1 MVLATGAP
9 DGLEC
14 NQTRH
19 EKTGMCLINQ
29 TFPEAKVRNHEEE
42 WKERSVSSDRTN
54 LFWNAIEVYKVRERC
69 SSQMIISVLRD
80 IIQKTA

>member
-29 TFPEAKVRNHEEE
+29 TSPEAKVRNHEEE
-42 WKERSVSSDRTN
+42 WKEHSVGSDGTN
-54 LFWNAIEVYKVRERC
+54 LFWYAVEVYK
-69 SSQMIISVLRD
+69 
-80 IIQKTA
+80 